1 MKRRVIFCMVT
12 LLALLA
18 VFGIPTVHGAEAEPE
33 IRIDNG
39 GKSITVTEANA
50 EDVLGDGTVRYTAP
64 RDAEPAVLSLR
75 GAEFDRLSVVG
86 GPLILEITGENTV
99 SGVVTA
105 DDVTADDVIADDV
118 TVDDAI
124 VDENPS
130 VSGGMT
136 VNGKLTVRGAGTL
149 TVKGGI
155 VILEEGSITTEMRVL
170 ANNVEKPE
178 GAFEIEKPNAGE
190 YLSPYIRFEPISHD
204 VLYHDDT
211 CDDNPVSRK
220 HYNGMSLILPEAL
233 FDREGYTQIGWRD
246 GRSGKTYELGAEIKE
261 DAGTD
266 YYPVWEVNRYKV
278 TFDFGGGGENVVL
291 TLAYGT
297 AIEVPEI
304 PVWVGH
310 RFCGWK
316 TQIPDTVPA
325 KDLTLQAIW
334 ALCDHSGNTAA
345 RSCVT
350 ETVCSVCGAGL
361 GKGSHCAG
369 EDDGDCT
376 TPVTCRACGVVLR
389 EACDAH
395 CFSEWES
402 LTDGKR
408 YRKCVNAGC
417 TYAETE
423 RVLPPPTTTKA
434 KTGTDSTPDSE
445 PVPAPV
451 PEPVSEPDTA
461 RTSEPETTPIGKT
474 EPETSTDLP
483 EGGTTTR
490 PTADTAVYGPA
501 KPDSDAS
508 RPNEKHGCASTLPN
522 LPVLLVLAAFSLFR
536 RRE

>member
-99 SGVVTA
+99 R
-105 DDVTADDVIADDV
+105 
-118 TVDDAI
+118 
-124 VDENPS
+124 
-130 VSGGMT
+130 GGMT
-136 VNGKLTVRGAGTL
+136 VDGKLTVRGAGTL

-155 VILEEGSITTEMRVL
+155 VISEAGSITTEMRVW
-170 ANNVEKPE
+170 
-178 GAFEIEKPNAGE
+178 AGNSE
-190 YLSPYIRFEPISHD
+190 NGLDAQDATEFIADASVYLSPYVRFEPISH
-204 VLYHDDT
+204 VVRYHDDT

-220 HYNGMSLILPEAL
+220 HYNGMPLILPEAL

-395 CFSEWES
+395 RLSEWES
-402 LTDGKR
+402 LPDGR
-408 YRKCVNAGC
+408 WYRKCVNAGC